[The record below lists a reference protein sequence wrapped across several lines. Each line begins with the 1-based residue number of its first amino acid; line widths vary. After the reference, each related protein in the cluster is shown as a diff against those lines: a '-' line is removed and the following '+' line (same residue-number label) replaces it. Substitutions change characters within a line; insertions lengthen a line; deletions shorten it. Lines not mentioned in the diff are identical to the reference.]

1 MLMDWENYYYKTYI
15 LLKGSYRFHVIP
27 IKIPK
32 AIFTKIEKQS
42 LNLCATTKDSIVKA
56 ILRKKKPRGITLII

>member
-1 MLMDWENYYYKTYI
+1 MHANDWENSYYKIYI
-15 LLKGSYRFHVIP
+15 LLKDSYRYQVIP

-42 LNLCATTKDSIVKA
+42 LSLCATTKDSIVKA
-56 ILRKKKPRGITLII
+56 LISQSTP